1 MGKKAKEHRKKVA
14 KRNEKINAEKKKV
27 QKLQMEYL
35 NKLIAREQAAGK
47 FDNDSIETIQDDL
60 LSEGPQI

>member
-14 KRNEKINAEKKKV
+14 KRNEKINSEKKKI
-27 QKLQMEYL
+27 QKLQMDYL
-35 NKLIAREQAAGK
+35 NKLIAKEQAAGK
-47 FDNDSIETIQDDL
+47 FDNDSIESVQEDL